1 MEQNT
6 PTPQPT
12 PAPKAPPSY
21 GGLFAIIIILVAI
34 VIGALYFW
42 GERIA
47 KQPTPPN
54 PVESLETQSNSSE
67 PADIQ
72 ADLEAESPDSFG
84 ADMDAAF
91 TEIEAALNAE

>member
-6 PTPQPT
+6 PNPQPT
-12 PAPKAPPSY
+12 QAPKAPPSY

-47 KQPTPPN
+47 KQPANPD
-54 PVESLETQSNSSE
+54 PVESLETQSDSTE
-67 PADIQ
+67 PAAIQ
-72 ADLEAESPDSFG
+72 ADLEAQSPDSFG

-91 TEIEAALNAE
+91 GQMDAAFDAE